1 MDVKKLKY
9 TLGTAT
15 AFVLFV
21 VGTNPE
27 NEKVYYEC
35 VQNYCISNSSMFEN
49 QTFKKRL
56 LFEGAVEQELLSGD
70 ELFKELVM
78 INFVDCNS
86 KDIKKYEE

>member
-49 QTFKKRL
+49 
-56 LFEGAVEQELLSGD
+56 
-70 ELFKELVM
+70 
-78 INFVDCNS
+78 
-86 KDIKKYEE
+86 

>member
-1 MDVKKLKY
+1 MNACRIIVYRTQVCLK
-9 TLGTAT
+9 
-15 AFVLFV
+15 
-21 VGTNPE
+21 
-27 NEKVYYEC
+27 
-35 VQNYCISNSSMFEN
+35 N

-56 LFEGAVEQELLSGD
+56 LFEGAVEQELLSGN

>member
-35 VQNYCISNSSMFEN
+35 VQNYCISNSSMFEKLDF
-49 QTFKKRL
+49 QKTVTIR
-56 LFEGAVEQELLSGD
+56 GG
-70 ELFKELVM
+70 
-78 INFVDCNS
+78 C
-86 KDIKKYEE
+86 